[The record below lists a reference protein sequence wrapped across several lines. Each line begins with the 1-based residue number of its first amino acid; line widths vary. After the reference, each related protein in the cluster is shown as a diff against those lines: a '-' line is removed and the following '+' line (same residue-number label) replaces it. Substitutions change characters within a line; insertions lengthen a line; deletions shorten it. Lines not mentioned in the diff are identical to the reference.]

1 MMMTTMM
8 MMMMRYKL
16 VLPQFMIF
24 PRRMRLPLGQVRA
37 SSEGAA
43 LHFGLSQFVI
53 DSSHSS
59 VKPHENA
66 FYVRSGAFC
75 S

>member
-24 PRRMRLPLGQVRA
+24 PRRRWLPLGQVRV

-43 LHFGLSQFVI
+43 LHFELSPVCYRLLTQQC
-53 DSSHSS
+53 
-59 VKPHENA
+59 KTT
-66 FYVRSGAFC
+66 
-75 S
+75 